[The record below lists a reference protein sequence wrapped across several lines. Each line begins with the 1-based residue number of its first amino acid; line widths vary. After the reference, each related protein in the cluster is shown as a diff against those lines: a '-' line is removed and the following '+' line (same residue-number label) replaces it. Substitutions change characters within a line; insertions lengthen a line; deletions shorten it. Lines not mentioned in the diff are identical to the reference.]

1 MRLQLSDAA
10 GITVFFFLTC
20 SFSLVEKNRR
30 AFGWE
35 PCLSLRD
42 VALKTQPIILELL
55 LAMTHLGP
63 EAVVWLKNQ
72 DTLLLR
78 SSPISHC
85 NLADISAVG

>member
-1 MRLQLSDAA
+1 MQQGSQF
-10 GITVFFFLTC
+10 FFFLTC

-63 EAVVWLKNQ
+63 EAVVWLKYQ
-72 DTLLLR
+72 DTDPASQEL
-78 SSPISHC
+78 SHQP
-85 NLADISAVG
+85 L